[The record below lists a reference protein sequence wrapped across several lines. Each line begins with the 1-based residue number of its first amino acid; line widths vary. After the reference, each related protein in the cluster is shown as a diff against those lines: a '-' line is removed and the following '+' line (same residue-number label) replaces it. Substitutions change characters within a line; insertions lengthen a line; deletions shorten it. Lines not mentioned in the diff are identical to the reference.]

1 MVISSPGLASG
12 IDIKG
17 IVSQLVALE
26 RAPLTQL
33 QTQANGFQAKLSV
46 FGTIT
51 SMVNTL
57 GDAGAKLAA
66 ANTFSQVK
74 ATSSQPESVTVSVAE
89 GTAPTALSLGVVSLA
104 KAQST
109 ASAAVPVGSGMG
121 AGSLTITLGDWS
133 SGTFAPGSATPV
145 TINVTDGQDKMT
157 DIAAQ
162 INAANAGVTATVLR
176 DASGERLLMRSKD
189 TGEALGYQVAATDT
203 DANDGMVREALA
215 KARIAIL

>member
-104 KAQST
+104 KAQLT
-109 ASAAVPVGSGMG
+109 PLLPASLIADYARRHNLSLLALSQRGNRPRGPRQGTGSRPRH
-121 AGSLTITLGDWS
+121 S
-133 SGTFAPGSATPV
+133 
-145 TINVTDGQDKMT
+145 
-157 DIAAQ
+157 
-162 INAANAGVTATVLR
+162 
-176 DASGERLLMRSKD
+176 
-189 TGEALGYQVAATDT
+189 
-203 DANDGMVREALA
+203 
-215 KARIAIL
+215 